1 VNCKS
6 IIRLIALT
14 AILFTGIGCANRL
27 APHRDLLVGAP
38 AANASASRS
47 NALSVTYLGV
57 NGYLLRSGD
66 TAILVDPYFS
76 RIPLREIALNAPIE
90 PSPDAIRA
98 AIREGNLEAGVDA
111 ILVTHA
117 HFDHLLD
124 VPDVQRMLGGKVIT
138 SPTGTFLCE
147 ASGVRK
153 ADLLPSKANAV
164 HRIGDATITVLAAE
178 HDKVLGKVPYL
189 GEHHALPQK
198 PVRPKDWVL
207 GTPLAFLVEMGGAR
221 IYIESGGVMGSP
233 PAVRDVDLAIV
244 GTAVGNVD
252 RYREA
257 VKQLN
262 SRYVL
267 PSHQDNFF
275 IPHESGFHF
284 SVLSDF
290 PRLISTHRAERLP
303 GTLVLMD
310 YFHTWSF
317 PELRPE
323 TPATGF
329 ARLREWFRGLLGRD
343 PRE

>member
-1 VNCKS
+1 MNCKS
-6 IIRLIALT
+6 IIRLVALT
-14 AILFTGIGCANRL
+14 AILFIGIGCANRL

-38 AANASASRS
+38 AANVPAPRS
-47 NALSVTYLGV
+47 NALTVTYLGV

-90 PSPDAIRA
+90 PSPDSITA

-124 VPDVQRMLGGKVIT
+124 VPDVQRILGGKIIT

-153 ADLLPSKANAV
+153 ADLLPSKADAV
-164 HRIGDATITVLAAE
+164 HRIGTATITVLAAE
-178 HDKVLGKVPYL
+178 HDKVLGKVPYR
-189 GEHHALPQK
+189 GEHDSLPQK

-221 IYIESGGVMGSP
+221 IYIESGGVKGSP
-233 PAVRDVDLAIV
+233 PSVSDVDLAIV

-257 VKQLN
+257 VTQLN
-262 SRYVL
+262 PRYVL

-275 IPHESGFHF
+275 IPLESGFHF

-290 PRLISTHRAERLP
+290 PRLISTHRAEGLP

-310 YFHTWSF
+310 YFHTWTF
-317 PELRPE
+317 PELRPAA
-323 TPATGF
+323 PATGF
-329 ARLREWFRGLLGRD
+329 ARFREWFRDLFGREARD
-343 PRE
+343 